1 MSHFRGVFVMIELS
15 NVQALS
21 PVRAIES
28 PGVQQRTVE
37 TSSSSVAAHEQPAE
51 QQQNGAQASLG
62 HFAARSG
69 QQVAIIELAR
79 RQIQF
84 AVDKE
89 TRRTIIK
96 VIDPET
102 KEVIR
107 QIPPDEALRI
117 SRMISRLRSDRGAVT
132 DARV

>member
-1 MSHFRGVFVMIELS
+1 MTELS
-15 NVQALS
+15 SVQALS
-21 PVRAIES
+21 PVRMIES
-28 PGVQQRTVE
+28 PGVQQRAVE
-37 TSSSSVAAHEQPAE
+37 TSSGSVAAHEQPA
-51 QQQNGAQASLG
+51 QQYQDGAQQS
-62 HFAARSG
+62 FERSATSSA
-69 QQVAIIELAR
+69 QQATVIELAQ

-96 VIDPET
+96 VIDPKT
-102 KEVIR
+102 KEVVR
-107 QIPPDEALRI
+107 QIPPEEALRI

>member
-1 MSHFRGVFVMIELS
+1 MIELS
-15 NVQALS
+15 SVQALS

-28 PGVQQRTVE
+28 PGVQQRAVE
-37 TSSSSVAAHEQPAE
+37 TSSSSIAAHEQPAR
-51 QQQNGAQASLG
+51 QQQDGAQSSLG
-62 HFAARSG
+62 QSSANTG
-69 QQVAIIELAR
+69 QQAAVIELAQ

-96 VIDPET
+96 VIDPQT
-102 KEVIR
+102 NEVIR
-107 QIPPDEALRI
+107 QIPPEEALRI